1 MSIRAGKGKDIRRVC
16 RTVIGMVRQP
26 FYCRILATGHSMR
39 IGVGHSSSVKYVKNL
54 KRLWVLLIVYEIV
67 RKSILV

>member
-1 MSIRAGKGKDIRRVC
+1 MSIRAGKEMDIRRVC
-16 RTVIGMVRQP
+16 RTDIDMARRP
-26 FYCRILATGHSMR
+26 LYCRILATGHSMR
-39 IGVGHSSSVKYVKNL
+39 IGVGHSSSIKYVKNL